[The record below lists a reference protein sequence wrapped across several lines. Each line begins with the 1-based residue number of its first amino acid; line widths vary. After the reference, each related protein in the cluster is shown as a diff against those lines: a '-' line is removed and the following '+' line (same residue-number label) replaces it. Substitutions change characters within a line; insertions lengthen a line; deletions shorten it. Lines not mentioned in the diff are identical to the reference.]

1 MLCFLLLT
9 LGLAGFPQSQ
19 SAPPPVLPATLNTL
33 LDITVERKHDG
44 KVEDMSP
51 THVFEPGDVI
61 RLHFISRYQG
71 FLYVMD
77 QGTSGRFSTVFPST
91 DAGRDNRIRPGAD
104 YFVPAVDEGWF
115 EIQGPA
121 GFDILYFLLSPAPLA
136 SPPSPAFTL
145 PGKASSLKPRCNDE
159 IFRARGECIDDS
171 AGPAQLPHDAQLPAP
186 LVPLAGAASRDIVVT
201 KKKDSTNVASPAG
214 ASSPVIYTFRLAH
227 R

>member
-1 MLCFLLLT
+1 VFRFLLLT
-9 LGLAGFPQSQ
+9 LVLAGSPRPQ
-19 SAPPPVLPATLNTL
+19 SAPPPVPPATTAGL

-44 KVEDMSP
+44 KVEDTSP

-61 RLHFISRYQG
+61 RLRLTSRYQG

-77 QGTSGRFSTVFPST
+77 QGTSGRFSTVFPSA
-91 DAGRDNRIRPGAD
+91 DGGSDNRIRPGAD

-136 SPPSPAFTL
+136 TPSPAAFAM
-145 PGKASSLKPRCNDE
+145 PGNASSLKPRCNDE
-159 IFRARGECIDDS
+159 IFRARGECLDDS

-201 KKKDSTNVASPAG
+201 KKKGSTNVASSAG

-227 R
+227 H